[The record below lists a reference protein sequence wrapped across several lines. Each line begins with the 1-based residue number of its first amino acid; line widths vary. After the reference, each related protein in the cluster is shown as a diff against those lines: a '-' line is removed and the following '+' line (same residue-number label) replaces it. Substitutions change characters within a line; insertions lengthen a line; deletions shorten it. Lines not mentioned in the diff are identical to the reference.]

1 MQIRL
6 LATLALFLLSG
17 ATPLQ
22 ASLGPAPKWQPL
34 ASQGTESGDAKP
46 SLTAVLPSGATP
58 LQSSL
63 GPAPQC
69 QQPASQGTQTGDAE
83 PSLTAKAIPNFD
95 AEDRD
100 YMIRTI
106 AFEAAGEPEEG
117 KIAVAHVILNRIKS
131 GGWGDS
137 IKDVVTSPWQFEPW
151 MTKRDEM
158 EKLSANNPSYRD
170 AAQIAD
176 AVLVGKMADPTA
188 GATYFLNPT
197 VVRERRGGSL
207 PSWAQGEGQAI
218 GRHTFY
224 RPNEA
229 VMLERAVLS
238 KDFLATSLSCIRLEA
253 GEASPV
259 G

>member
-1 MQIRL
+1 VQIRL

-58 LQSSL
+58 L
-63 GPAPQC
+63 PASPQC
-69 QQPASQGTQTGDAE
+69 QQPASQGTQTGGAE
-83 PSLTAKAIPNFD
+83 PSLTAKVIPNFD

-176 AVLVGKMADPTA
+176 AVLVGKMPDPTA

-224 RPNEA
+224 RPDEG
-229 VMLERAVLS
+229 VMLERAALP
-238 KDFLATSLSCIRLEA
+238 KGPLATSLSCIRLEA

>member
-1 MQIRL
+1 VRIRL
-6 LATLALFLLSG
+6 LFTLALFFSG
-17 ATPLQ
+17 GTTPLH
-22 ASLGPAPKWQPL
+22 A
-34 ASQGTESGDAKP
+34 
-46 SLTAVLPSGATP
+46 
-58 LQSSL
+58 SL

-69 QQPASQGTQTGDAE
+69 LPASQESKIDGVK
-83 PSLTAKAIPNFD
+83 PLTVDGQVIPHFD

-106 AFEAAGEPEEG
+106 VFEAAGEPDEG
-117 KIAVAHVILNRIKS
+117 KIAVAYVILNRIKS
-131 GGWGDS
+131 GGWGGS

-151 MTKRDEM
+151 MTKREAM
-158 EKLSANNPSYRD
+158 EKLSPNDPSYRD

-176 AVLVGKMADPTA
+176 GVLAGQMPDPTT

-207 PSWAQGEGQAI
+207 PSWAQGQGLSI
-218 GRHTFY
+218 GHHTFY
-224 RPNEA
+224 RPDEG
-229 VMLERAVLS
+229 VMLERAALS
-238 KDFLATSLSCIRLEA
+238 TSRLATSLSCTRLEA